1 VVARRRPRL
10 RWAPKRPIALAI
22 PAPLSGRVDA
32 LVAVADAADEPAAR
46 NEVIAALIYAA
57 PDSPEELARLLKD
70 YRTARVSD
78 AFVPGYNQR
87 IFLNPLRRQGPRRSL
102 QIEEGEPATPGIDPG
117 DVLQYAPAVR
127 LGPTIPEPLHVQLEV
142 LVKLA
147 ESAGERTTR
156 KELVAAL
163 ILAAATSLEDVADVL
178 RQYRRAPAPETGSIF
193 RRKRGRPRRG
203 L

>member
-1 VVARRRPRL
+1 L
-10 RWAPKRPIALAI
+10 APKRPIALAI

-46 NEVIAALIYAA
+46 NEVVAALIYAA

-78 AFVPGYNQR
+78 VFVPGYNQR

-102 QIEEGEPATPGIDPG
+102 QIEEEEQVEPATPGIDPR
-117 DVLQYAPAVR
+117 DVLQYALAVR
-127 LGPTIPEPLHVQLEV
+127 LGPTIPEPLHGRLEK
-142 LVKLA
+142 LVMHA
-147 ESAGERTTR
+147 ERAGERTTR

-163 ILAAATSLEDVADVL
+163 ILAAPTSPEDVAGLLQD
-178 RQYRRAPAPETGSIF
+178 YRRAPAPETGSIF
-193 RRKRGRPRRG
+193 RRRRGRPRRG
-203 L
+203 P